1 MVSDLEEKIEFDR
14 EKIRNSVRLQMPI
27 EITTYTLSRNM
38 EIYIY
43 DILTAFLEEC
53 YQEHLIQNLKYCLGE
68 LLTNAKK
75 ANTKRVYFKEKG
87 LDINNPQEYEKGMD
101 QFKVDTLSNI
111 DHYLE
116 LQKKSGL
123 YIKVLLQFCGLEIKI
138 QIKNKAVLTLDEEKK
153 IRSKIQNAKKF
164 NSIEEVYA
172 KALDPSEGAGL
183 GIIIII
189 LMLQKV
195 GLGKDNYKCY
205 STDRETITEIILPC
219 NADIYNAVQLLT
231 YEYVKLQEQIP
242 IRLAS
247 YRQVRTILDK
257 AEVNREELLKHIMKD
272 DTLAFLLVKNTV
284 DNERE
289 QLDLKK
295 ALKQFTDDQLRNIF
309 SSDNPDVEVMEF
321 NDLESTKK
329 HAQKVSFY
337 VYNLVQNN
345 PDFQEIFNT
354 QEYYTLG
361 LLDSIGLDLLRNPT
375 QVQEQFIKDLSE
387 QYDNSER
394 IRTIFYDG
402 MVGGFLAF
410 MYMKKLKFS
419 EETLALV
426 SSWNTPNYVP
436 ERLQKY
442 MPPLYVAEVLYAYS
456 EHHIDFYQIDSKY
469 LALFDIYT
477 EDQFVY
483 ILNKLDD
490 AFNEEY

>member
-53 YQEHLIQNLKYCLGE
+53 HEEHLIQSLKYCLGE

-219 NADIYNAVQLLT
+219 NTDIYNAVQLLT

-321 NDLESTKK
+321 NDLESTKR

-345 PDFQEIFNT
+345 PDFQEIFNA

-419 EETLALV
+419 EETMALV
-426 SSWNTPNYVP
+426 SSWNTSNYVP